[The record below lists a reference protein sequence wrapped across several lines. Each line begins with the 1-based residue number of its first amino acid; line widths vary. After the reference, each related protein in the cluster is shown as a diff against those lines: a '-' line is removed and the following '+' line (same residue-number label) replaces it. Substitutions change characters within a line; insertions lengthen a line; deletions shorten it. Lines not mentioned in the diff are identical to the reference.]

1 MDLKQL
7 YFLSKDVNILE
18 KYDLPY
24 TFFTEPQKKLS
35 EYNCLNE
42 IIRILTTS
50 DFEFPI
56 DSSDLC
62 EFIENKSGANLT
74 SPYKKVEISKAKIIS
89 PPFVKHNQN
98 QNYENDPFIKLLCF
112 MKSYASH
119 TYSQKGCF
127 KEYFKDVFDVFY
139 NIKSKDLDLYLKQN
153 HSM

>member
-35 EYNCLNE
+35 EDICLNE
-42 IIRILTTS
+42 IIRILTTN
-50 DFEFPI
+50 EFQFPN

-62 EFIENKSGANLT
+62 EFIEYKNGSKLT
-74 SPYKKVEISKAKIIS
+74 TPYKKVELIESKT
-89 PPFVKHNQN
+89 VKT
-98 QNYENDPFIKLLCF
+98 PFIKNNKNSKFDNDDDSFIQLLCF

-119 TYSQKGCF
+119 TYTHKGCF

-139 NIKSKDLDLYLKQN
+139 NINVNDLK
-153 HSM
+153 

>member
-35 EYNCLNE
+35 EEICLNE

-50 DFEFPI
+50 EFQFPY

-62 EFIENKSGANLT
+62 EFIEYKNGQQLT
-74 SPYKKVEISKAKIIS
+74 SPYKKVELSESKIVKT
-89 PPFVKHNQN
+89 PFIKNKN
-98 QNYENDPFIKLLCF
+98 KSFDDDSFIKLLCF
-112 MKSYASH
+112 MKAYASH
-119 TYSQKGCF
+119 TYTHKGCF

-139 NIKSKDLDLYLKQN
+139 NININDLRRIPRL
-153 HSM
+153 

>member
-35 EYNCLNE
+35 EETCLNE

-50 DFEFPI
+50 EFQFPN

-62 EFIENKSGANLT
+62 EFIEYKSGEILT
-74 SPYKKVEISKAKIIS
+74 SPYKKVELSESKIVK
-89 PPFVKHNQN
+89 PPFIKHKCSD
-98 QNYENDPFIKLLCF
+98 EDSFMKLLCF
-112 MKSYASH
+112 MKAYASH
-119 TYSQKGCF
+119 TYTHKGCF

-139 NIKSKDLDLYLKQN
+139 NINLNGLR
-153 HSM
+153 